1 MSSSDDSADDS
12 SVSSTSSTETKK
24 VAWRKR
30 GASKSPAV
38 VKPSS
43 ATKAKLIKKI
53 EEEYGGLA
61 GLKSDKRALKR
72 ICDKDPIAFGGRGT
86 AERRGVQKQ
95 VHDWNRYSST
105 FKADNLESRAPI
117 DESEQE
123 DLEINMS
130 RQLKLSRKSKVA
142 KKASY
147 SDSDSEDSISPT
159 SKCAATVDITCL

>member
-1 MSSSDDSADDS
+1 M
-12 SVSSTSSTETKK
+12 
-24 VAWRKR
+24 
-30 GASKSPAV
+30 
-38 VKPSS
+38 
-43 ATKAKLIKKI
+43 
-53 EEEYGGLA
+53 
-61 GLKSDKRALKR
+61 
-72 ICDKDPIAFGGRGT
+72 
-86 AERRGVQKQ
+86 
-95 VHDWNRYSST
+95 HDWNRYSST